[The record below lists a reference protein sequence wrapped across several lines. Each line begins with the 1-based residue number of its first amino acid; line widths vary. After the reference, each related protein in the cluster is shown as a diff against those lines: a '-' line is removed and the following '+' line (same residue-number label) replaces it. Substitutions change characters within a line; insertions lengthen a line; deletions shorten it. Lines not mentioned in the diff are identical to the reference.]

1 MRRTAILAVCT
12 IFLFQLCLSVV
23 PVQNVT
29 AEEFKANIRVD
40 RDVGSGL
47 LRNNA
52 SIAVD
57 DGDIYILW
65 EDSRNG
71 GLDIYY
77 SKSSNEGTSFLLDV
91 RVNDNPIDDGTYQQ
105 YPDVV
110 GHNGT
115 VYVVWD
121 DERAGGGSHRI
132 YFAKSTDGYMF
143 DANVLVSDSGSEE
156 KLPSMAIDSVSG
168 IIYVAWSSQEMEI
181 RLARSVDDG
190 ESFESSVL
198 VSDSLI
204 NHREA
209 PEVAV
214 NSTGKVYVVWSDGRS
229 GFMPPS
235 YLDDDFDVYIANS
248 TNNGQDFG
256 TNVPV
261 NEVIREVVQA
271 SPSIS
276 IDGNDVVYV
285 AWEDERLGNP
295 RIFFA
300 KSSDGSNFG
309 PNVMVNDAFYHRESP
324 YITHHDASIAV
335 NQSGSPIFVVWTDD
349 RGGNYN
355 VYLAKSQDGGNTFY
369 TATSRFGGNFFFDVN
384 RPLNGLRNSAEAV
397 ILDNGN
403 GVLDPGVLN
412 GSDSPDTIV
421 ATGYANLWEDLEG
434 HRIRYSD
441 MNDNLRWD
449 MDEDIVMDTPV
460 IHYPRVKPY
469 GVNPLDNTTGNFITY
484 LRWDLRNADAMYY
497 TVEPNERM
505 VVDSFG
511 LAGAKD
517 EGLNPEN
524 EGLWPGDP
532 ISSIEIG
539 FAYKTDSGYDGV
551 NQLTWSFSQASETP
565 FFQVLDTGGTEVYES
580 VDLFAQG
587 VDTVEEMQQ
596 LNISFVN
603 EASSQYNV
611 SFNSMWLSIDRGHA
625 DGFDMYDILVYD
637 GGVAS
642 TEKKQLSDLTAL
654 DNVLFIDAN
663 ATALYE
669 RGEPLLV
676 SESYVGP
683 GGTINESFEV
693 LPRGDGSEWSL
704 VFEPFPLNDAV
715 GPYHEERPDIA
726 LDSMGH
732 AYVVWRDGRKDV
744 SDSIYFTTTDVSDV
758 VPPEVRHCY
767 PEDGAI
773 NVTLDTDVSI
783 LFSEPMRMETTTR
796 VTMDPQA
803 SWDWS
808 WNVDWTNLTYTPYQ
822 PLEYNTTYLVT
833 IDGAIDMSGNILQ
846 SPYYCQFHTTE
857 APVIFHTPP
866 EEMPVMDEPIEILAT
881 ISDNDTIAYA
891 TLFYTNIGES
901 SFSQA
906 NMVLFSGSSV
916 SGEWR
921 AHIPAQPTI
930 GYVSYYIVAR
940 DAHGN
945 IGRNPVVGKYDLM
958 VVDNTLPSLTH
969 NVIRFA
975 NAGSLVDFTATVT
988 DNLGIFKVKLYIKPV
1003 GVSHF
1008 NPPLE
1013 MKRVGFTDE
1022 FACEVSLPEVDGK
1035 MHYFIVAQDAWG
1047 NVAYSGNETS
1057 PHAVSVTGAPIEWG
1071 PMLLW
1076 GPIFVVIGLVYLG
1089 IFVRFRRQ
1097 RGKADEEEI
1106 EEETGE

>member
-29 AEEFKANIRVD
+29 AEEFRANTRVD
-40 RDVGSGL
+40 RDVGSGP

-71 GLDIYY
+71 GMDIYY

-121 DERAGGGSHRI
+121 DGRAGSNSHRVF
-132 YFAKSTDGYMF
+132 FAKSTDGYSF
-143 DANVLVSDSGSEE
+143 DSNILVSDSGNNERY
-156 KLPSMAIDSVSG
+156 PSMAIDSASG

-204 NHREA
+204 NHRIA

-214 NSTGKVYVVWSDGRS
+214 NSTGDVHVVWSDGRS

-261 NEVIREVVQA
+261 NDVIREVVQEN
-271 SPSIS
+271 PSLS
-276 IDGNDVVYV
+276 IDLNDVVYV
-285 AWEDERLGNP
+285 VWQDERLGTP
-295 RIFFA
+295 RIYFA

-309 PNVMVNDAFYHRESP
+309 PNIMVNDPFYHRESP
-324 YITHHDASIAV
+324 YITHHGASIAV

-449 MDEDIVMDTPV
+449 MDEDIAMDTPV
-460 IHYPRVKPY
+460 IRYPRVKPTA
-469 GVNPLDNTTGNFITY
+469 VHPQDNTTGNFITY
-484 LRWDLRNADAMYY
+484 FRWDLRNDDSLYY
-497 TVEPNERM
+497 DVEQHQRM
-505 VVDSFG
+505 VVGAFG
-511 LAGAKD
+511 LATARD
-517 EGLNPEN
+517 VNLEN
-524 EGLWPGDP
+524 EGLWIGDP
-532 ISSIEIG
+532 ISSVELE
-539 FAYKTDSGYDGV
+539 FAYKTDSGYDGSNHV
-551 NQLTWSFSQASETP
+551 TWSLSLAGETP
-565 FFQVLDTGGTEVYES
+565 FFQIVDTGGTEVYES
-580 VDLFAQG
+580 VDFFAMG
-587 VDTVEEMQQ
+587 LDSVEELQK
-596 LNISFVN
+596 LNISFIN
-603 EASSQYNV
+603 DASSQHNV
-611 SFNSMWLSIDRGHA
+611 SFNSMYLAIERGHA

-637 GGVAS
+637 GQVISA
-642 TEKKQLSDLTAL
+642 EKKMLSDFSAQ
-654 DNVLFIDAN
+654 DNLLFIDAN
-663 ATALYE
+663 ATGAYE
-669 RGEPLLV
+669 GGEPLLV
-676 SESYVGP
+676 SESHVGP
-683 GGTINESFEV
+683 GGIINQTFEV

-726 LDSMGH
+726 LDSLGH
-732 AYVVWRDGRKDV
+732 AYVVWKDGRKWGV
-744 SDSIYFTTTDVSDV
+744 SDSIYFTTDADT
-758 VPPEVRHCY
+758 VPPEVRRCY
-767 PEDGAI
+767 PQDGAI
-773 NVTLDTDVSI
+773 NVSLDTDISV
-783 LFSEPMRMETTTR
+783 LFSEPMQMETTTR

-822 PLEYNTTYLVT
+822 PLEYNTTYYVT
-833 IDGAIDMSGNILQ
+833 INGAKDMSGNFLQ
-846 SPYYCQFHTTE
+846 SPHYCQFHTTE
-857 APVIFHTPP
+857 APVILHDPP
-866 EEMPVMDEPIEILAT
+866 EGMPIMDEPIEILAT
-881 ISDNDTIAYA
+881 ISDNDSIAYA

-940 DAHGN
+940 DVFGN
-945 IGRNPVVGKYDLM
+945 IGRNPVVGKHDLM

-969 NVIRFA
+969 SVIRSA
-975 NAGSLVDFTATVT
+975 NAGSLVNFTATVT

-1013 MKRVGFTDE
+1013 MKRVGLTDE

-1035 MHYFIVAQDAWG
+1035 MHYFIIAQDAWG

-1071 PMLLW
+1071 PILLW

-1089 IFVRFRRQ
+1089 ISVRFRRQ
-1097 RGKADEEEI
+1097 RGKADEEET
-1106 EEETGE
+1106 EEETEE